1 MSKFGITMNPTITR
15 EGMLELFWDALCGG
29 SIGFGSVSLDCDNK
43 LYEDARERVKIL
55 KAANPD
61 EYITGSSVCYED
73 VMTEVL
79 RAGHSLKYLEYYEE
93 DDQNSGTEFD
103 LDHLMDNFE
112 NVEAYVLEQFLSED
126 YDSITT
132 DSLLQCLLLGE
143 IIYG

>member
-15 EGMLELFWDALCGG
+15 EGMIELFWDALCGG
-29 SIGFGSVSLDCDNK
+29 SIGFGSVSLDCDK
-43 LYEDARERVKIL
+43 KTYDDARERTAIL
-55 KAANPD
+55 KAASPS

-79 RAGHSLKYLEYYEE
+79 RAGDELYYMEYGY
-93 DDQNSGTEFD
+93 DDENSRVAFD

-112 NVEAYVLEQFLSED
+112 NVEPYILEQMLND
-126 YDSITT
+126 YDSVTT

-143 IIYG
+143 IVYG

>member
-43 LYEDARERVKIL
+43 LYQDARERVKIL
-55 KAANPD
+55 KAASPS

-79 RAGHSLKYLEYYEE
+79 RAGDELYYMEYGY
-93 DDQNSGTEFD
+93 DDENSRVSFD

>member
-55 KAANPD
+55 KAASPS

-79 RAGHSLKYLEYYEE
+79 RAGDELYYMEYGY
-93 DDQNSGTEFD
+93 DDENSRVSFD

>member
-1 MSKFGITMNPTITR
+1 MNPTITR

-79 RAGHSLKYLEYYEE
+79 RAGDELYYMEYGY
-93 DDQNSGTEFD
+93 DDENSRVSFD